1 MKNNMKN
8 NMMEAA
14 MQYIRNRKH
23 ISAALAACL
32 FLGGTAAVTGAEAKA
47 APAKAPAKAE
57 VKAAPAKA
65 APAKVA
71 VKAEIKAAPAQPK
84 LDPALQK
91 LLRDERVKR
100 DDLDLNARA
109 KRDLG
114 REYVKQG
121 YYEKAINEF
130 VSALDLWKKC
140 DGGGSVM
147 SARYKNDIE
156 SMQKEIA
163 DTYRI
168 WAQSLY
174 DKAAKLVRLLE
185 ADQPTA
191 AKIDNVRKAI
201 GFCKK
206 AMEMY
211 PPCKD
216 AMEKEIEKY
225 EGMIY
230 SLEFKK
236 DVALQ
241 VVDRDNED
249 NKSETELQLQRGRA
263 LYKIGRLNQARQ
275 CFERVIAREPYN
287 SVAIDYLRRIYL
299 KLERIGT
306 QRKELELAKA
316 IDEVAWNPI
325 APILLNEIDPVNEE
339 EAKEAVE
346 KTPQT
351 NRQLYELLRKVK
363 LTHLEFNETPLN
375 QVIEYLQGRAAK
387 ETNQHINFV
396 LRFNAPAAKAASDGD
411 SESEDD
417 SLAEESSEETVA
429 ADSASAKMPK
439 VNFMFGDADS
449 LQEQSLYDIIKVI
462 CENTTYD
469 GPNGQ
474 EELYFRVE
482 EHAVV
487 IAPKSVVLDDLVT
500 ELFPVDKAALS
511 GAINGDPE
519 DEEKL
524 KSYFKKYNITFDN
537 KATVRYHE
545 KMGCIVMTN
554 TPENIDITYE
564 LVKGGKFETDEPQ
577 IQVQV
582 KFTEV
587 TMNDLEELGAE
598 YIFSRETISKDF
610 SWEQAKNMSESAWN
624 EAYQEYLKTGI
635 PPQGA
640 GVKYTTQ
647 PPPAEAEPTI
657 KTVQDPNTLK
667 WWQVTIP
674 PDKVENITSYTS
686 KKRTFKANDSLV
698 RNAQAD
704 YLAFGSA
711 TERPDTVF
719 DWSYARHNGYNMN
732 IKIHAL
738 DQADSVDVLSSPR
751 VTTLNGESA
760 TVKMVTQKYYPDSW
774 GEAEVSEVD
783 ALSVFVPSTPE
794 FADAVEEGVALNVT
808 PSIADGN
815 KFAIKMQMNPV
826 ILEFAGW
833 TDYSYEVILGE
844 NNGVYMNTLK
854 MPIIQMRSVNTEVE
868 CYDKSTIVLGGV
880 LKNSVSSVDDQYPI
894 LGDIPI
900 IGRLFQT
907 KGKGSAKTSLLIF
920 VTGTMVNV
928 DGTPWYH

>member
-1 MKNNMKN
+1 
-8 NMMEAA
+8 
-14 MQYIRNRKH
+14 
-23 ISAALAACL
+23 
-32 FLGGTAAVTGAEAKA
+32 
-47 APAKAPAKAE
+47 
-57 VKAAPAKA
+57 
-65 APAKVA
+65 
-71 VKAEIKAAPAQPK
+71 
-84 LDPALQK
+84 
-91 LLRDERVKR
+91 
-100 DDLDLNARA
+100 
-109 KRDLG
+109 
-114 REYVKQG
+114 
-121 YYEKAINEF
+121 
-130 VSALDLWKKC
+130 
-140 DGGGSVM
+140 
-147 SARYKNDIE
+147 
-156 SMQKEIA
+156 
-163 DTYRI
+163 
-168 WAQSLY
+168 
-174 DKAAKLVRLLE
+174 
-185 ADQPTA
+185 
-191 AKIDNVRKAI
+191 
-201 GFCKK
+201 
-206 AMEMY
+206 
-211 PPCKD
+211 
-216 AMEKEIEKY
+216 
-225 EGMIY
+225 
-230 SLEFKK
+230 
-236 DVALQ
+236 
-241 VVDRDNED
+241 
-249 NKSETELQLQRGRA
+249 
-263 LYKIGRLNQARQ
+263 
-275 CFERVIAREPYN
+275 
-287 SVAIDYLRRIYL
+287 
-299 KLERIGT
+299 
-306 QRKELELAKA
+306 
-316 IDEVAWNPI
+316 
-325 APILLNEIDPVNEE
+325 
-339 EAKEAVE
+339 
-346 KTPQT
+346 
-351 NRQLYELLRKVK
+351 
-363 LTHLEFNETPLN
+363 
-375 QVIEYLQGRAAK
+375 
-387 ETNQHINFV
+387 
-396 LRFNAPAAKAASDGD
+396 
-411 SESEDD
+411 
-417 SLAEESSEETVA
+417 
-429 ADSASAKMPK
+429 
-439 VNFMFGDADS
+439 
-449 LQEQSLYDIIKVI
+449 
-462 CENTTYD
+462 
-469 GPNGQ
+469 
-474 EELYFRVE
+474 
-482 EHAVV
+482 
-487 IAPKSVVLDDLVT
+487 
-500 ELFPVDKAALS
+500 
-511 GAINGDPE
+511 
-519 DEEKL
+519 
-524 KSYFKKYNITFDN
+524 
-537 KATVRYHE
+537 
-545 KMGCIVMTN
+545 
-554 TPENIDITYE
+554 
-564 LVKGGKFETDEPQ
+564 
-577 IQVQV
+577 
-582 KFTEV
+582 
-587 TMNDLEELGAE
+587 MNDLEELGAE

-647 PPPAEAEPTI
+647 PPPKEAEPTI

>member
-1 MKNNMKN
+1 MKHTNKN

-23 ISAALAACL
+23 VSAALAACL
-32 FLGGTAAVTGAEAKA
+32 FLSGSAAVIGAEAKA
-47 APAKAPAKAE
+47 PA
-57 VKAAPAKA
+57 KAAPAKA
-65 APAKVA
+65 APAKA
-71 VKAEIKAAPAQPK
+71 APAKAAPAKPK
-84 LDPALQK
+84 MDPELQK
-91 LLRDERVKR
+91 MLLEERMKR
-100 DDLDLNARA
+100 ESYNASATA
-109 KRDLG
+109 KRERG
-114 REYVKQG
+114 REFVKQG
-121 YYEKAINEF
+121 FYEKAINEF
-130 VSALDLWKKC
+130 VGALADWEKC
-140 DGGGSVM
+140 NGGGSIETG
-147 SARYKNDIE
+147 RYAQDIE
-156 SMQKEIA
+156 SMKKEIS
-163 DTYRI
+163 DTYHL

-174 DKAAKLVRLLE
+174 NKAAKLIKLLE
-185 ADQPTA
+185 TDQSTA
-191 AKIDNVRKAI
+191 TKIENVKAAI
-201 GFCKK
+201 KLCQH
-206 AMEMY
+206 AMKMY
-211 PPCKD
+211 KPCKPM
-216 AMEKEIEKY
+216 MEKEIAKY
-225 EGMIY
+225 KDMIK

-236 DVALQ
+236 DVALE
-241 VVDRDNED
+241 VVDQDNAD

-263 LYKIGRLNQARQ
+263 LYKIGRLKQACQ
-275 CFERVIAREPYN
+275 CFEAVIAREPYN
-287 SVAIDYLRRIYL
+287 SIAIDYLRRIYT
-299 KLERIGT
+299 KLEQIGT
-306 QRKELELAKA
+306 QRKELELARA
-316 IDEVAWNPI
+316 TNEVAWNPI
-325 APILLNEIDPVNEE
+325 APILLNAIDPSHEE
-339 EAKEAVE
+339 EAKEVVE

-363 LTHLEFNETPLN
+363 LNYLEFNETPLN
-375 QVIEYLQGRAAK
+375 EVIEFLQDSVAK
-387 ETNQHINFV
+387 KEKQHINFV
-396 LRFNAPAAKAASDGD
+396 LRFNVPAGKAASGDDDD
-411 SESEDD
+411 SEDGSDD
-417 SLAEESSEETVA
+417 SKDESTDDTEDAAAEGP
-429 ADSASAKMPK
+429 AKMPK

-449 LQEQSLYDIIKVI
+449 LQEQSLYEIIKVI
-462 CENTTYD
+462 CDNTTYD

-519 DEEKL
+519 DEETL
-524 KSYFKKYNITFDN
+524 KRYFRKYNITFEN

-610 SWEQAKNMSESAWN
+610 SWSQAEGMSEAALN
-624 EAYQEYLKTGI
+624 AAYQDYLKTGKM
-635 PPQGA
+635 PA
-640 GVKYTTQ
+640 GTKFTTQ
-647 PPPAEAEPTI
+647 LPPEQAKPTV
-657 KTVQDPNTLK
+657 KNVQDPNTLK

-674 PDKVENITSYTS
+674 PDPVENITSYTS
-686 KKRTFKANDSLV
+686 RKRTFKANDSLV
-698 RNAQAD
+698 RNAKAD
-704 YLAFGSA
+704 YLAFGSS
-711 TERPDTVF
+711 TEREDTIF

-732 IKIHAL
+732 VKIHAL
-738 DQADSVDVLSSPR
+738 DQADSADVLSSPR

-783 ALSVFVPSTPE
+783 ELSVFVPSTPE

-844 NNGVYMNTLK
+844 NNNVYMNTLK

-880 LKNSVSSVDDQYPI
+880 LKNSVSTVDDQYPI

-907 KGKGSAKTSLLIF
+907 KGKGSMKTSLLIF

-928 DGTPWYH
+928 DGTPWY

>member
-201 GFCKK
+201 DFCKK

-316 IDEVAWNPI
+316 INEVAWNPI

-411 SESEDD
+411 SGSEDD
-417 SLAEESSEETVA
+417 SLAEESSEETVT

-598 YIFSRETISKDF
+598 YIFSRETITD
-610 SWEQAKNMSESAWN
+610 KNGN
-624 EAYQEYLKTGI
+624 KF
-635 PPQGA
+635 
-640 GVKYTTQ
+640 TTQ

-674 PDKVENITSYTS
+674 PDEVENITSYTS

-907 KGKGSAKTSLLIF
+907 KGKGSTKTSLLIF

>member
-130 VSALDLWKKC
+130 VSALELWKKC

-201 GFCKK
+201 DFCKK

-225 EGMIY
+225 EAMIY

-396 LRFNAPAAKAASDGD
+396 LRFNAPAAKAASAED

-429 ADSASAKMPK
+429 ADSTATKMPK

-598 YIFSRETISKDF
+598 YIFSRETITD
-610 SWEQAKNMSESAWN
+610 KNGN
-624 EAYQEYLKTGI
+624 KF
-635 PPQGA
+635 
-640 GVKYTTQ
+640 TTQ
-647 PPPAEAEPTI
+647 QPPKEAEPTI

-674 PDKVENITSYTS
+674 PDEVENITSYTS

-704 YLAFGSA
+704 YLAFGSE
-711 TERPDTVF
+711 TERLDTVF

-907 KGKGSAKTSLLIF
+907 KGKGSTKTSLLIF

>member
-201 GFCKK
+201 DFCKK

-316 IDEVAWNPI
+316 INEVAWNPI

-598 YIFSRETISKDF
+598 YIFSRETITD
-610 SWEQAKNMSESAWN
+610 KNGN
-624 EAYQEYLKTGI
+624 KF
-635 PPQGA
+635 
-640 GVKYTTQ
+640 TTQ

-674 PDKVENITSYTS
+674 PDEVENITSYTS

-907 KGKGSAKTSLLIF
+907 KGKGSTKTSLLIF

>member
-201 GFCKK
+201 DFCKK

-316 IDEVAWNPI
+316 INEVAWNPI

-339 EAKEAVE
+339 EAKDAVE

-598 YIFSRETISKDF
+598 YIFSRETITD
-610 SWEQAKNMSESAWN
+610 KNGN
-624 EAYQEYLKTGI
+624 KF
-635 PPQGA
+635 
-640 GVKYTTQ
+640 TTQ
-647 PPPAEAEPTI
+647 QPPKEAEPTI

-674 PDKVENITSYTS
+674 PDEVENITSYTS

-907 KGKGSAKTSLLIF
+907 KGKGSTKTSLLIF